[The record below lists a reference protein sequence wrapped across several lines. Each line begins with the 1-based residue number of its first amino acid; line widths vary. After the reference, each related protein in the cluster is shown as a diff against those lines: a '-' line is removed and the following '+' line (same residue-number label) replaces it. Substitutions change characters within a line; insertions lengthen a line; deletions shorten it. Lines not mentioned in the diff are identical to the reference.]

1 MFHHLKLPV
10 HDLKL
15 HSPRY
20 ILLLVLVT
28 FLWDLFLFPPAVC
41 FLGCLVA
48 GGVCL
53 EY

>member
-10 HDLKL
+10 HDLQL
-15 HSPRY
+15 ASPRY
-20 ILLLVLVT
+20 ILLVLVT
-28 FLWDLFLFPPAVC
+28 LLWDLSLLLPAVC

-48 GGVCL
+48 GGVCP

>member
-10 HDLKL
+10 HDLQL
-15 HSPRY
+15 DSPRY

-28 FLWDLFLFPPAVC
+28 FLRDLSLFLAAVC

-48 GGVCL
+48 GRVCP